1 MLGIKNTPALPA
13 QILKRLISCTSQDFS
28 AERIFI
34 HQLKRNVVSTPSD
47 SKGSRLSLMDKE
59 VVSET
64 HQKVGELR
72 AAIGIAAEATE
83 GFSEAETLEWT
94 EEFLARKGLS
104 VPANLR
110 TWISDARGLTA
121 PVLSPRLKGEEIDAT
136 PTQWA
141 WEGLVMA
148 GTFNLL
154 VAPPKVGKSALMV
167 GMIGAWWH
175 GESSYLGHALHG
187 ACPPVFIVGTDQ
199 PESDWL
205 MLLRREGL
213 VGAQNTLGGPVE
225 ALWHT
230 GAPLHLS
237 PKGIAVLAEY
247 AARHPGAL
255 FLVDSYHACISPLG
269 IDEATSAFDGPAR
282 SLAEALA
289 PHGATLV
296 MIHHTNKSVAGGNA
310 TNASRGSNALP
321 AAASLTILMNWL
333 KQPAE
338 GQTQSDYRVVVK
350 TQGRAKGSAL
360 LIELE
365 DHGWVSH
372 GDGSTALQ
380 AEVLAETAEELQ
392 GRQADAF
399 DYIADRWAMGQFPVA
414 ATELAAHLNLPGNKA
429 NRCLQ
434 GLARKGLIKQVG
446 TTEPGVGGGRPSG
459 LFTPAEAFHPL
470 PQEGVINGLKV
481 KNPSHAH
488 EIRGFSP
495 LSPLSPSQRGGGFIT
510 PTPEEGEQ
518 APRVGLPVEKYQG
531 GVWKNGWVIQDA
543 SKPLELVIAK
553 LGDPLIQFRAQRWLI
568 DIRPCEGSPFA
579 QVEEVE
585 QEEFF

>member
-1 MLGIKNTPALPA
+1 
-13 QILKRLISCTSQDFS
+13 
-28 AERIFI
+28 
-34 HQLKRNVVSTPSD
+34 VVSTPGD
-47 SKGSRLSLMDKE
+47 SGDSNLSPMDKE
-59 VVSET
+59 VIGET
-64 HQKVGELR
+64 HRRMASLR
-72 AAIGIAAEATE
+72 AAIAIAAEATE
-83 GFSEAETLEWT
+83 GLSETEALEWT
-94 EEFLARKGLS
+94 EEFLVRKGLS
-104 VPANLR
+104 VPASLR
-110 TWISDARGLTA
+110 TWINDAKGSAA
-121 PVLSPRLKGEEIDAT
+121 PVLSPRRKGEEIDST
-136 PTQWA
+136 PTPWV
-141 WEGLVMA
+141 WEGVVMA

-205 MLLRREGL
+205 TLLERERL
-213 VGAQNTLGGPVE
+213 VGPRNTLGGPIE

-237 PKGIAVLAEY
+237 PQGVAVLAEH
-247 AARHPGAL
+247 AAQHPGAL

-269 IDEATSAFDGPAR
+269 VDEATSAFDGPAR
-282 SLAEALA
+282 ALAEALA

-350 TQGRAKGSAL
+350 TQGRAKGTAL

-365 DHGWVSH
+365 DDGWISH
-372 GDGSTALQ
+372 GDGSAALQ
-380 AEVLAETAEELQ
+380 AEALAETAEELQ

-399 DYIADRWAMGQFPVA
+399 DYIADRWALGQFPVS

-434 GLARKGLIKQVG
+434 GLMRKGLIQPVG
-446 TTEPGVGGGRPSG
+446 TTEPGIGGGRPST
-459 LFTPAEAFHPL
+459 LFTPADVLHPL
-470 PQEGVINGLKV
+470 PPEGVKNVLNV
-481 KNPSHAH
+481 QNPSRAH
-488 EIRGFSP
+488 EIRSFSP
-495 LSPLSPSQRGGGFIT
+495 LSLLSPAQGGGGFIT
-510 PTPEEGEQ
+510 PAAEGSEQ
-518 APRVGLPVEKYQG
+518 GLCPGMPVERLQG
-531 GVWKNGWVIQDA
+531 GEWKNGWVVHDGSNPHA
-543 SKPLELVIAK
+543 VTIAK
-553 LGDPLIQFRAQRWLI
+553 LGQPLYRIQNLRWEVDL
-568 DIRPCEGSPFA
+568 RPCAGSPFA
-579 QVEEVE
+579 GPATPAEAEEE
-585 QEEFF
+585 GDWL